1 MLALRTD
8 TRLRYRYFRYVNMG
22 VGYNLIKKNRP
33 MMMTHQ
39 FKNNNLL
46 YIYISVLQLGYL
58 FTVSNQWVILM
69 KITLF
74 KHWMRLSQLSLLVR
88 VTVDWF
94 LACICSLWNFDA
106 SSLWERL
113 STASACIRVCTR
125 KRSFENLNEGFST
138 HITHERFL
146 CKAHHSCTL
155 RLHKC
160 MTDFTHGLPETKGFT
175 CALVHLKLIFFVGM
189 ISHM

>member
-1 MLALRTD
+1 
-8 TRLRYRYFRYVNMG
+8 
-22 VGYNLIKKNRP
+22 
-33 MMMTHQ
+33 
-39 FKNNNLL
+39 
-46 YIYISVLQLGYL
+46 
-58 FTVSNQWVILM
+58 
-69 KITLF
+69 
-74 KHWMRLSQLSLLVR
+74 MRLSQLSLLVR

-125 KRSFENLNEGFST
+125 KRSFENPNEGFST

-155 RLHKC
+155 RLHNC
-160 MTDFTHGLPETKGFT
+160 TTDFTHGLPETKGFT
-175 CALVHLKLIFFVGM
+175 CALFGALEVDIFCWNDFPHVGPTTHDMFHRRAHNVVHCHNLILRT
-189 ISHM
+189 ISCMYHTS